1 MASNNGYLTHCRICG
16 TPIFSLGN
24 RQFCSACYAQN
35 RRNAAHRSNAEAKMR
50 REQAKR
56 EEEKMKASNK
66 TVTSAQ
72 ELAMRAKLS
81 EMGGISY
88 GELSL
93 WEMSHGLEFSA
104 WEHEWESST
113 VARILTA
120 PSSRTICRK
129 GSRSAVFRRSI
140 LGFIRLPAMANHRKK
155 YKRSEDYRYRY
166 VLNHPGTFG
175 KFYMCPY
182 CGRIMTRNSM
192 QVDHIISINLA
203 NEHRA
208 YRILVP
214 NDDINNIRNLTAS
227 CPECNNRKSD
237 SGGGWIFLGRFGKYI
252 FILIWA
258 ILLLSC
264 LAFVLCCMSGT
275 LKRGF
280 LIPYVADIAN
290 VLLHWF
296 ADTIAQ
302 MFRVNT

>member
-16 TPIFSLGN
+16 TPIFGLGN

-104 WEHEWESST
+104 WEHEWEKLNGGTNSDGT
-113 VARILTA
+113 KFPDHL
-120 PSSRTICRK
+120 PEGFPK
-129 GSRSAVFRRSI
+129 RRVP
-140 LGFIRLPAMANHRKK
+140 PAMANHRKK
-155 YKRSEDYRYRY
+155 YKRSEDYRNRY
-166 VLNHPGTFG
+166 ILNHPGTFG

-280 LIPYVADIAN
+280 LIPYVADVAN
-290 VLLHWF
+290 VLLHWIS
-296 ADTIAQ
+296 DTIAQ
-302 MFRVNT
+302 MFRFNT

>member
-1 MASNNGYLTHCRICG
+1 
-16 TPIFSLGN
+16 
-24 RQFCSACYAQN
+24 
-35 RRNAAHRSNAEAKMR
+35 
-50 REQAKR
+50 
-56 EEEKMKASNK
+56 
-66 TVTSAQ
+66 
-72 ELAMRAKLS
+72 
-81 EMGGISY
+81 
-88 GELSL
+88 
-93 WEMSHGLEFSA
+93 
-104 WEHEWESST
+104 
-113 VARILTA
+113 
-120 PSSRTICRK
+120 
-129 GSRSAVFRRSI
+129 
-140 LGFIRLPAMANHRKK
+140 
-155 YKRSEDYRYRY
+155 
-166 VLNHPGTFG
+166 
-175 KFYMCPY
+175 
-182 CGRIMTRNSM
+182 MTRNSM
-192 QVDHIISINLA
+192 QVDNIISINLA

>member
-1 MASNNGYLTHCRICG
+1 MGLIFLRFFKFICEKSCPRLDIGRSSLHGNTNG
-16 TPIFSLGN
+16 
-24 RQFCSACYAQN
+24 
-35 RRNAAHRSNAEAKMR
+35 K
-50 REQAKR
+50 
-56 EEEKMKASNK
+56 
-66 TVTSAQ
+66 
-72 ELAMRAKLS
+72 
-81 EMGGISY
+81 
-88 GELSL
+88 
-93 WEMSHGLEFSA
+93 
-104 WEHEWESST
+104 SST

-140 LGFIRLPAMANHRKK
+140 LGSIRLPAMANHRKK
-155 YKRSEDYRYRY
+155 YKRSEDYRNRY
-166 VLNHPGTFG
+166 ILNHPGIFG

-280 LIPYVADIAN
+280 LIPYVADVAN
-290 VLLHWF
+290 VLLHWIS
-296 ADTIAQ
+296 DTIAQ
-302 MFRVNT
+302 MFRFNT

>member
-1 MASNNGYLTHCRICG
+1 
-16 TPIFSLGN
+16 
-24 RQFCSACYAQN
+24 
-35 RRNAAHRSNAEAKMR
+35 
-50 REQAKR
+50 
-56 EEEKMKASNK
+56 
-66 TVTSAQ
+66 
-72 ELAMRAKLS
+72 
-81 EMGGISY
+81 
-88 GELSL
+88 
-93 WEMSHGLEFSA
+93 
-104 WEHEWESST
+104 
-113 VARILTA
+113 
-120 PSSRTICRK
+120 
-129 GSRSAVFRRSI
+129 
-140 LGFIRLPAMANHRKK
+140 
-155 YKRSEDYRYRY
+155 
-166 VLNHPGTFG
+166 
-175 KFYMCPY
+175 MCPY

-214 NDDINNIRNLTAS
+214 NDDINNTRNLTAS

-290 VLLHWF
+290 VLLHWIS
-296 ADTIAQ
+296 DTIAQ
-302 MFRVNT
+302 MFQFNT